1 MKKKLNLIN
10 SNALLSVDTE
20 ISRVY
25 GQTNH
30 LDRLIQ
36 FYTQALRMKVH
47 KFENEQVYL
56 GTENKVLLKISET
69 NSIKEVSNHSSIYH
83 FAILYPNELELAKA
97 LKHLD
102 NLHYSHS
109 PTDHGYS
116 KTSYITDPDGNTIE
130 LYIRTPDRSTYIQ
143 DGNQIYVEY
152 ADGSI
157 GNGRDP
163 LDMNELYAHLSPETL
178 IEDNLNDEVKIGHIH
193 IYASSVDDNYK
204 FYTDIIGFAKGI
216 NYEPFHMAD
225 VGLNGN
231 KYHMIAFN
239 EWKGNIQKSN
249 NFIKAFTAFQLKL
262 SSRDHNDLLKRL
274 KENNIP
280 TKEVNGKIIFQDP
293 SGIQINL
300 LKK

>member
-1 MKKKLNLIN
+1 MKKTLNLIN
-10 SNALLSVDTE
+10 SKSLLSVDTE
-20 ISRVY
+20 LSRVY

-30 LDRLIQ
+30 LDQMIE
-36 FYTQALRMKVH
+36 FYTSVLRLKVH
-47 KFENEQVYL
+47 KKENDKVYL
-56 GTENKVLLKISET
+56 GTETKILIKIGQV
-69 NSIKEVSNHSSIYH
+69 NPIKEVSNHSSLYH
-83 FAILYPNELELAKA
+83 LAIHYPSELEFAKA

-102 NLHYSHS
+102 NIHYPHS

-116 KTSYITDPDGNTIE
+116 KTTYLTDPDGNTIE
-130 LYIRTPDRSTYIQ
+130 LYIRTPNRSEYIQ
-143 DGNQIYVEY
+143 DGQTIYVKYE
-152 ADGSI
+152 DGSI

-163 LDMNELYAHLSPETL
+163 LDMNEVYSH
-178 IEDNLNDEVKIGHIH
+178 IKDNTEIDTIISNDASIGHVH
-193 IYASSVDDNYK
+193 IYASSVEESYK
-204 FYTDIIGFAKGI
+204 FYTDIVGFAQGI
-216 NYEPFHMAD
+216 VYEPFHMAD

-239 EWKGNIQKSN
+239 EWKGPLLKSN

-262 SSRDHNDLLKRL
+262 SSRDYSDLLKRL

-293 SGIQINL
+293 NGIQINL